1 MNLNDAFERFCIGAG
16 ILLLMLLF
24 LCIVI
29 SCAGC
34 RSDKASHQHGLVL
47 YGGLDGR
54 VGIGYGET
62 EDVPLGSVYLRH
74 VYQTSPSFFWQREG
88 TNVTASLTIWNTC
101 GASTNNAAHI
111 TVQPCQTTPS
121 QPTPSER

>member
-1 MNLNDAFERFCIGAG
+1 MNLNDAFERFCVGAG

-24 LCIVI
+24 LFIVI

-34 RSDKASHQHGLVL
+34 RSDKASHQHGIVL
-47 YGGLDGR
+47 YGGIDGR

-62 EDVPLGSVYLRH
+62 EDVPLGSVYVRE

-88 TNVTASLTIWNTC
+88 TNVTATVTIWDTCCAITNAPPGISNPNSNT
-101 GASTNNAAHI
+101 N
-111 TVQPCQTTPS
+111 PLP
-121 QPTPSER
+121 